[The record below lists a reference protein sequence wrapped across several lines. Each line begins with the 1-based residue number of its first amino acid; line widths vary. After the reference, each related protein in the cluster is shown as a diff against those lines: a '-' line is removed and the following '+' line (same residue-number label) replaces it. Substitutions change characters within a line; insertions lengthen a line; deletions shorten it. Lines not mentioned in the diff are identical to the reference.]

1 MYFFYLYSMNHLL
14 KFFIIFWVF
23 LFNFNYLF
31 GQDSQTQTQLKVKQL
46 VEKKAE
52 QIRSSNQKN
61 S

>member
-1 MYFFYLYSMNHLL
+1 MIYLSGLADHKVPSEN
-14 KFFIIFWVF
+14 IIDHIV
-23 LFNFNYLF
+23 
-31 GQDSQTQTQLKVKQL
+31 GL